1 MIAEDLVL
9 RLPPSLDN
17 LNGTYT
23 MRTYPLVIY
32 ARQGWDRVSLQGVD
46 IVPNVGICE
55 VWVSDAPGV
64 EPRRHAT
71 TAATGAT
78 AVPQSAADPFRPLA
92 LTFVNLNPDA
102 YVDVVIR
109 LAGFGAVAGLGS
121 GYGYARFQGA
131 APFGTDGAPET
142 PATLANTSGQT
153 VATAQGAAFTAF
165 LTTDA
170 AVTLRTIREITGQ
183 VRILSPT
190 GTGTITTSTGGKMTL
205 IIKQDG
211 VVFEANADT
220 LNLLS
225 SMFTLT
231 THPSQE
237 VNITGFAANAV
248 TAAAIAAGAINS
260 ATQLGTGVVTAGK
273 LADGAVDTT
282 GRLANGIVTFGKL
295 AAAAIG
301 NGASQVA
308 VGNHTHSTPG
318 IVADSDA
325 KGYTT
330 TNVGTSLT
338 TINSCSVTLLN
349 AVVYDVFA
357 VAIMQGSAPSG
368 GFIDSYVR
376 IGASGTSVLG
386 MRTGTV
392 SGERPLAAFTSSV
405 VTGTGA
411 SVTCS
416 ARAQSTTG
424 TGSIADSLVFAVA
437 VPRSVQ
443 VY

>member
-32 ARQGWDRVSLQGVD
+32 ARQGWDRVSLQGVE

-71 TAATGAT
+71 ATGST
-78 AVPQSAADPFRPLA
+78 AVPQAAADPFRPLM

-102 YVDVVIR
+102 YVDIVVR
-109 LAGFGAVAGLGS
+109 LAGFGSVSGLGS
-121 GYGYARFQGA
+121 GYGYARFQGPY
-131 APFGTDGAPET
+131 PFGTSGAAET
-142 PATLANTSGQT
+142 PATLTNVSGQT
-153 VATAQGAAFTAF
+153 VATAQGAAFTAY

-170 AVTLRTIREITGQ
+170 AVTSRTIREITGQ
-183 VRILSPT
+183 VRILSPS
-190 GTGTITTSTGGKMTL
+190 GTGTIETSGGGVMT
-205 IIKQDG
+205 IIVKQDG
-211 VVFEANADT
+211 VVLEANANT

-225 SMFTLT
+225 SMFSITN
-231 THPSQE
+231 HPSQE
-237 VNITGFAANAV
+237 INITGFAANAI
-248 TAAAIAAGAINS
+248 TSAAIAAGAIS
-260 ATQLGTGVVTAGK
+260 SDSQLGTGVVTAGK

-308 VGNHTHSTPG
+308 IGNHTHSTPG

-325 KGYTT
+325 KGYTST
-330 TNVGTSLT
+330 SVGTGLT
-338 TINSCSVTLLN
+338 TINSCSITLLN
-349 AVVYDVFA
+349 GVVYDVFA
-357 VAIMQGSAPSG
+357 VAIMQGNSSSSG
-368 GFIDSYVR
+368 FLDSYVR
-376 IGASGTSVLG
+376 IGASGTNVLG

-392 SGERPLAAFTSSV
+392 GGERPLAAFAKSQI
-405 VTGTGA
+405 TGTGA
-411 SVTCS
+411 SVTVS
-416 ARAQSTTG
+416 ARAQSTAG
-424 TGSIADSLVFAVA
+424 TGSVNDSLVFAVA